1 MNTVR
6 LPPLIGAI
14 VGVLLFAGSAA
25 SAQTASPPTAA
36 PKAKPKTAA
45 TAKHAAPPVS
55 RNAKDDYWS
64 VNYAAPTRYDTGRT
78 VTRNA
83 PIEQTGELGRVPM
96 QSGQGTVGFENQS
109 RMMPYVPGGTD
120 PSVRKESSF
129 VGLSINMPS
138 ESKAIALPVLPTP
151 WSRPE

>member
-83 PIEQTGELGRVPM
+83 PM